1 MIKLRDSQIAQIL
14 PDKLAEIPEV
24 QALSFAISEGM
35 KRFVDY
41 CANISV
47 YAEIDNLP
55 EYALDLLASE
65 LNTQYYDTELPI
77 EAKRNLIKGTLV
89 WYMSAGTPSAVSE
102 LVTAVFGEGEVK
114 EWYEYGGDPY
124 FFKIETNA
132 YLTPDIIAQ
141 FAKMIQRVKNA
152 RSHIESVDIHRSLSA
167 PVRLGVSCQMNN
179 KITITNHMSGE
190 EQIKV
195 SAKSAA
201 AQAAS
206 MRTVITNRPGNASV

>member
-47 YAEIDNLP
+47 YAEIDSLP

-77 EAKRNLIKGTLV
+77 ENNGKKQ
-89 WYMSAGTPSAVSE
+89 TP
-102 LVTAVFGEGEVK
+102 
-114 EWYEYGGDPY
+114 YE
-124 FFKIETNA
+124 
-132 YLTPDIIAQ
+132 
-141 FAKMIQRVKNA
+141 
-152 RSHIESVDIHRSLSA
+152 
-167 PVRLGVSCQMNN
+167 
-179 KITITNHMSGE
+179 
-190 EQIKV
+190 
-195 SAKSAA
+195 
-201 AQAAS
+201 
-206 MRTVITNRPGNASV
+206 